1 MIYYIIYMTINHMVD
16 WWTQQ
21 RGFAS
26 LKIEPVGYNKT
37 YVRDNA
43 QIESEKWA
51 FKSYKTHW
59 KIPW

>member
-1 MIYYIIYMTINHMVD
+1 MTINHMVD
-16 WWTQQ
+16 WWTEL

-37 YVRDNA
+37 YVVDNA